1 MGSLTE
7 WGTTSLRA
15 RFYHIGRISILAI
28 LVMFAATVGGTRDA
42 RATKEIVIVAFGDS
56 LTAGYGL
63 SASDAFPA
71 QLESALRQAGRQVR
85 VINGGV
91 SGETTAGGR
100 ARLDWVLADK
110 PDAAIV
116 ELGANDALRGI
127 DPKEASRNLGAI
139 LSELKKRN
147 VRVLLAGML
156 APPNLGSR
164 YTRAFDTIFPDLAAA
179 HDVMLYPFFLDG
191 VAAEPALN
199 QHDGIH
205 PNALGVAV
213 IVDRI
218 LPYVSRLIEAK

>member
-1 MGSLTE
+1 M
-7 WGTTSLRA
+7 
-15 RFYHIGRISILAI
+15 
-28 LVMFAATVGGTRDA
+28 
-42 RATKEIVIVAFGDS
+42 KEMVIVVFGDS

-63 SASDAFPA
+63 PASDAFPVR
-71 QLESALRQAGRQVR
+71 LESALRQTGQRVR
-85 VINGGV
+85 VINSGV
-91 SGETTAGGR
+91 SGDTTAGGR

-127 DPKEASRNLGAI
+127 DPKEASRNLSAI

-147 VRVLLAGML
+147 VRVLLAGMQ

-164 YTRAFDTIFPDLAAA
+164 YTMAFNTIFPDLAAA
-179 HDVMLYPFFLDG
+179 YDVMLYPFFLDG
-191 VAAEPALN
+191 VAANPALN
-199 QHDGIH
+199 QQDGIH

-218 LPYVSRLIEAK
+218 LPYVNRLIGDN

>member
-7 WGTTSLRA
+7 RGTTSLRA

-28 LVMFAATVGGTRDA
+28 LVMFAAAVGGTRDA

-199 QHDGIH
+199 QQDGIH

>member
-1 MGSLTE
+1 MSSVTVK
-7 WGTTSLRA
+7 GTTSLRA
-15 RFYHIGRISILAI
+15 RIYHIGRIWIFAI
-28 LVMFAATVGGTRDA
+28 LVIFAGAVIGTRDA
-42 RATKEIVIVAFGDS
+42 HATKQIIIVAIGDS

-63 SASDAFPA
+63 PAPDAFPVR
-71 QLESALRQAGRQVR
+71 LESALRQTGLQVR

-91 SGETTAGGR
+91 SGDTTAGGR

-127 DPKEASRNLGAI
+127 DPEEASRNLSVI
-139 LSELKKRN
+139 LSELKMRN
-147 VRVLLAGML
+147 VRVLLAGMQ

-164 YTRAFDTIFPDLAAA
+164 YVREFNTIFPDLAAA

-199 QHDGIH
+199 QRDGIH

-218 LPYVSRLIEAK
+218 LPYVSRLIGDN

>member
-1 MGSLTE
+1 M
-7 WGTTSLRA
+7 RA
-15 RFYHIGRISILAI
+15 RFYHIGRISIFVI
-28 LVMFAATVGGTRDA
+28 LVMFAAAVGGTRDA

-91 SGETTAGGR
+91 SGETAAGGR

-127 DPKEASRNLGAI
+127 DPKEVSRNLGAL

-199 QHDGIH
+199 QQDGIH
-205 PNALGVAV
+205 PNALGIAV

>member
-7 WGTTSLRA
+7 RGTTSLRA
-15 RFYHIGRISILAI
+15 RFYHISRISILAI
-28 LVMFAATVGGTRDA
+28 LVMFAAAVGGTRDA

-139 LSELKKRN
+139 LSELKKQN

-199 QHDGIH
+199 QQDGIH
-205 PNALGVAV
+205 PNALGIAV